1 MHKSFSNITNIYHYN
16 IALLEHVQI
25 QTFLNATEDISFVKK
40 KKKLEIQNHIF
51 FIIYLISSSIF
62 YFSYR

>member
-1 MHKSFSNITNIYHYN
+1 MHKSFSNITNIYHYY

>member
-25 QTFLNATEDISFVKK
+25 QTFLNATDDISFVKK
-40 KKKLEIQNHIF
+40 KKKN
-51 FIIYLISSSIF
+51 
-62 YFSYR
+62 